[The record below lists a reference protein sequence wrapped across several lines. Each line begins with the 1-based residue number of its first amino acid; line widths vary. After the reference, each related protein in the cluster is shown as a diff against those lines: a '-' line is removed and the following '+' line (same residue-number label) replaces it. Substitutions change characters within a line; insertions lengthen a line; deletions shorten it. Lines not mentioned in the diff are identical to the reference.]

1 METPILADFKV
12 VRQRN
17 GKNCVI
23 IMDGS
28 GFSFSKKTNGSK
40 FKHIWRCSKRQM
52 HKCSAMLK
60 IQEGWIVFWKNGH
73 NHEPKEWQNAV
84 SVKFDDKAV
93 QKYF

>member
-17 GKNCVI
+17 GRNCVI

-28 GFSFSKKTNGSK
+28 GFSFSKSSN
-40 FKHIWRCSKRQM
+40 HIWRCSKRNS

-60 IQEGWIVFWKNGH
+60 IQEGWIISWKNGH
-73 NHEPKEWQNAV
+73 SHEPEELKNAV
-84 SVKFDDKAV
+84 SVRFEDKAV
-93 QKYF
+93 QNYFFRN